1 MNIENPPIF
10 QGVNLG
16 SVEDPGR
23 PVLSLDW
30 SAEGPHNVAGHV
42 HPRAQIIYQRTGV
55 YRVNTAQG
63 NWVVPPSQ
71 AIWIPS
77 MVYHETF
84 TNNSASALMLFVDRR
99 YTGVLPQECMVVGV
113 SSLLSELFIRAAKY
127 GNDYPPSG
135 REARLVQVMLD
146 EFGGLQ
152 PAPLNLPLAADNRVR
167 RILDL
172 LIAEPG
178 ENRGIDQLALA
189 CGASSRTLSRLF
201 RKETGMTFIEWRKR
215 LRLLEA
221 IDRLGQGQS
230 TTQVAF
236 DMGYGS
242 SSAFIAMFR
251 RTLGAPPG
259 RYLQTTSIKSRGH
272 N

>member
-1 MNIENPPIF
+1 
-10 QGVNLG
+10 
-16 SVEDPGR
+16 
-23 PVLSLDW
+23 
-30 SAEGPHNVAGHV
+30 
-42 HPRAQIIYQRTGV
+42 
-55 YRVNTAQG
+55 
-63 NWVVPPSQ
+63 
-71 AIWIPS
+71 
-77 MVYHETF
+77 
-84 TNNSASALMLFVDRR
+84 
-99 YTGVLPQECMVVGV
+99 
-113 SSLLSELFIRAAKY
+113 
-127 GNDYPPSG
+127 
-135 REARLVQVMLD
+135 MLD
-146 EFGGLQ
+146 EFGGLK
-152 PAPLNLPLAADNRVR
+152 PAPLNLPLAEDNRLR
-167 RILDL
+167 RVMDL

-178 ENRGIDQLALA
+178 ENRGIDELARL
-189 CGASSRTLSRLF
+189 CGASGRTLSRLF
-201 RKETGMTFIEWRKR
+201 RKETRMTFIEWRKQ